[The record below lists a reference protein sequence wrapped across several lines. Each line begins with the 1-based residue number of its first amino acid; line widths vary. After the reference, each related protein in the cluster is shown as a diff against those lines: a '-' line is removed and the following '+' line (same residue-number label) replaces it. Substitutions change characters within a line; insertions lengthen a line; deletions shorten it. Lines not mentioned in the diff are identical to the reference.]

1 VSELARLETRR
12 VGDIQLAALSGE
24 VDLSNARPL
33 LDTVAASTPDD
44 TSLVVLDLSA
54 TTYLDSAGI
63 AALFRL
69 AERLRIRRQ
78 DLLLVVPPGSPI
90 RAVLRLT
97 NLDHVIQV
105 DDALPDMPSDLPSDL
120 PPAPSPDAEAP
131 GAPGP
136 A

>member
-1 VSELARLETRR
+1 MSELAHLEMRR
-12 VGDIQLAALSGE
+12 VGDTQLAAISGE
-24 VDLSNARPL
+24 VDLSNARPI

-78 DLLLVVPPGSPI
+78 DLRLVVPP
-90 RAVLRLT
+90 A
-97 NLDHVIQV
+97 H
-105 DDALPDMPSDLPSDL
+105 PS
-120 PPAPSPDAEAP
+120 APCCT
-131 GAPGP
+131 
-136 A
+136 

>member
-1 VSELARLETRR
+1 MSELAHLEMRR
-12 VGDIQLAALSGE
+12 AGDTQLAAISGE
-24 VDLSNARPL
+24 VDLSNARPI

-69 AERLRIRRQ
+69 AERLRGRRQ
-78 DLLLVVPPGSPI
+78 DLRLVVPPGSPI
-90 RAVLRLT
+90 RAVLHLT
-97 NLDHVIQV
+97 HLDHVIQV
-105 DDALPDMPSDLPSDL
+105 DDALDASSAVPPDD
-120 PPAPSPDAEAP
+120 EAP
-131 GAPGP
+131 GPSGP